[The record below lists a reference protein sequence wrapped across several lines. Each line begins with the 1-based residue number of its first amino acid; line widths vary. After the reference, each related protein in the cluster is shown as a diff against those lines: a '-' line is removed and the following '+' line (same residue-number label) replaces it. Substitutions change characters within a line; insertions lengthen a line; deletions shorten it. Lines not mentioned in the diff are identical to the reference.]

1 MLSEHS
7 SPADSQEHSR
17 LLKALRESE
26 LLRELSEL
34 LASSLDL
41 THILQVLVKRT
52 TEVCDVERC
61 TVWLLNEAGTNFL
74 PAAYHLSTQNVKNQF
89 RQSMDRVWNH
99 SSLPVDNPLIQHL
112 LAEKG
117 MLFLENVQTEPGMQV
132 IAKNFFV
139 RSVLLVALIRENR
152 SVGMMTLDNP
162 GQSTTSSQEQQQ
174 LARAIGQQAAIAIDN
189 ARLYQEAKAEHRHG
203 EHLIERA
210 QAIYQVAMA
219 ANSGEEL
226 PQVLTIAEHHLKC
239 VLGAHSAVITLLEKD
254 YLIPIHLLRSPSE
267 TPTTKTLTQSITD
280 LPYCQSTIQNSTPQ
294 PQFVTKQQFSGREA
308 VWFQL
313 LGMENVMIIPFII
326 GSIGSSPKQAHTTS
340 NETNTPRRG
349 HCVGFAFVNYTN
361 TTFHPEQGHYTFARD
376 IAAQCGLA
384 IEKARILSEARQAV
398 ALANERANTLDA
410 VFNAMTEGLIVLDLQ
425 GKVILSNSTVSRY
438 ISLKRNAKKKLT
450 SFLQQQ
456 PTYTLSGQPL
466 PNEDFP
472 LNRALRGERIR
483 GERFL
488 SKRADGSEY
497 AIEVNIAPLL
507 DNDEHKIGI
516 VSAFRDITEQVRVER
531 RIRLALDT
539 MLHAAEAVSGI
550 TDIREILYRVLAMTL
565 TALNSDRGVVQLYD
579 QEQRTFT
586 PLLSVGFTR
595 EEVEQWLAEQKEWFS
610 PDENQRPDFHLQLM
624 EGHATLVS
632 DEHDLDRPGYV
643 QQTMLLVAPITHN
656 KHLLGIM
663 MLDRSSIYR
672 KDIDPQRPGATLPLP
687 VLEFN
692 AWDMAVVEGIA
703 QFAGLAIEQTH
714 WQQEAEIARTNE
726 ATMRESNA
734 LKDEFLAITAHEFRT
749 PLTIILAH
757 SQMMSRLLRKATDVN
772 PALKERLFESISIV
786 EEQTHQLTNI
796 VNTFLEVTRLNRGQ
810 INLTNEI
817 INLEDIVKETV
828 AQHSATSTIHHLSY
842 YADTTKRPYLLRGD
856 KARLLQIFANLL
868 QNAIKYSPLGG
879 PIRISLNQHLS
890 AEGKKFIEAVVE
902 DKGIGIPQDAQIHLF
917 ERFYRAPNAGGGQV
931 RGVGL
936 GLYVVA
942 EFLRLHGGTIRVE
955 SSGVAGEGSR
965 FILTLPSLESDGK
978 TDDQSS

>member
-52 TEVCDVERC
+52 TEVCDIERC
-61 TVWLLNEAGTNFL
+61 TVWLLNTSGTSFL
-74 PAAYHLSTQNVKNQF
+74 PASYHLSSPNVKNQF
-89 RQSMDRVWNH
+89 RQSMDRVWHN
-99 SSLPVDNPLIQHL
+99 SSLPFDDPLIQRL

-117 MLFLENVQTEPGMQV
+117 MLFLEDMQTEPGMPT

-139 RSVLLVALIRENR
+139 RSVLFVAFIRENR
-152 SVGMMTLDNP
+152 PVGIMSLDNP
-162 GQSTTSSQEQQQ
+162 GQSATFSQEQQQ
-174 LARAIGQQAAIAIDN
+174 LARAIGQQAAVAIDN
-189 ARLYQEAKAEHRHG
+189 ARLYQQAKEEHQHG
-203 EHLIERA
+203 EQLIERA

-226 PQVLTIAEHHLKC
+226 PQVLAIAEHHLTC
-239 VLGAHSAVITLLEKD
+239 VLDAHSAVITLLEKD
-254 YLIPIHLLRSPSE
+254 YLIPIHPLRSSSDA
-267 TPTTKTLTQSITD
+267 PTKKTLMQNISD
-280 LPYCQSTIQNSTPQ
+280 LLHCQNAIQNNA
-294 PQFVTKQQFSGREA
+294 PQFITKKQLAGKELE
-308 VWFQL
+308 WFQML
-313 LGMENVMIIPFII
+313 EMENIMIIPFIV
-326 GSIGSSPKQAHTTS
+326 GSLQKQTHTAS
-340 NETNTPRRG
+340 NKTNTPG
-349 HCVGFAFVNYTN
+349 SHCVGFAFVNYINPTYN
-361 TTFHPEQGHYTFARD
+361 PGHGHYTFARD

-425 GKVILSNSTVSRY
+425 GKVILSNNTVSRY
-438 ISLKRNAKKKLT
+438 ISLKRNSKKQLT

-466 PNEDFP
+466 SNEDFP

-488 SKRADGSEY
+488 SKRADGNEY

-531 RIRLALDT
+531 RIRRALDT

-586 PLLSVGFTR
+586 PLLSVGFSR
-595 EEVEQWLAEQKEWFS
+595 EEAEQWLAEQKQWFS
-610 PDENQRPDFHLQLM
+610 PEENQRPDFHIQLL

-632 DEHDLDRPGYV
+632 DEHDLDRPGFV
-643 QQTMLLVAPITHN
+643 RQTMLLAAPITHN

-663 MLDRSSIYR
+663 MLDRSSTYR
-672 KDIDPQRPGATLPLP
+672 KEFDPQRPGATLPLP

-772 PALKERLFESISIV
+772 PTLKDRLFESISIV
-786 EEQTHQLTNI
+786 EEQTRQLTNI

-810 INLTNEI
+810 INLVNEI
-817 INLEDIVKETV
+817 VNLEDIVKETV
-828 AQHSATSTIHHLSY
+828 AQHSATSNIHRISY
-842 YADTTKRPYLLRGD
+842 SADVTQRPYLLEGD

-868 QNAIKYSPLGG
+868 QNAIKYSPHGG
-879 PIRISLNQHLS
+879 PIRITLTQHLS
-890 AEGKKFIEAVVE
+890 TDGKKFIEAIVE

-942 EFLRLHGGTIRVE
+942 EFLRLHRGTIRVE
-955 SSGVAGEGSR
+955 SSGIAGEGCR
-965 FILTLPSLESDGK
+965 FILTLPLLERDMKANDK
-978 TDDQSS
+978 TS